1 MTITD
6 FDVGIKHIGIDWI
19 NNKDFSLAQISTI
32 SALETTYATV
42 QTITYAKHLIL
53 WAQSM
58 HEKRSM
64 SLATRKRRTT

>member
-6 FDVGIKHIGIDWI
+6 FDAGIKHIGIDWM
-19 NNKDFSLAQISTI
+19 NNQNFNLGQISSI
-32 SALETTYATV
+32 SSLETTFATV